1 LGLLAWFDLILFFLM
16 FALFVYVFASVTITN
31 LHKAYLSY
39 HFFMMLW
46 PYCQFAI
53 RTTENPQFQ
62 LFYVK
67 LAFVDTSLLA
77 AGWLVFTIFLTGQ
90 SQILLQRKK
99 AIILFTPALL
109 VALVVIVN
117 PNGMF
122 VLPLHGGYIQR
133 AYGSLFWFIITTLIS
148 YIIVSLFI
156 IYRALVSDKAP
167 EIKKQ
172 IKRVLNG
179 ILVMTAFVL
188 SDIFLNV
195 VLAQSLPVIPGL
207 SSLGI
212 LLSAIFFVIAIH
224 RDKVFDI
231 VTIAHQDIID
241 TIAHGILMLDDNE
254 TVVEINQ
261 SLLPHINL
269 HIGDRFDIATLFPQ
283 GESIGK
289 IDLFLQAY
297 RNHPLE
303 KTEIEIITIEIVPR
317 HIHIHVAPIMV
328 SGTMV
333 GRIITFQDMSEL
345 RRLIDETS
353 LQNEILQDRN
363 QSLIVIQDE
372 LFQTNQKLEQMAI
385 TDSLTGCYN
394 RHYLTQQ
401 LEHEMM
407 MNIRY
412 QIPFA
417 ILLLDIDFFK
427 LVNDNYGHLAGD
439 RVICSTVEAI
449 KHSLRRTDIL
459 ARYGGEEFIIYLPHT
474 NQSQAS
480 ILAERVKSTVE
491 LNNVIVE
498 NVAHSL
504 SITISMGMLSINIF
518 TIDNLKNPKTY
529 LTEMFEAVDKALY
542 QAKNDGRNRIVSIV
556 R

>member
-1 LGLLAWFDLILFFLM
+1 M